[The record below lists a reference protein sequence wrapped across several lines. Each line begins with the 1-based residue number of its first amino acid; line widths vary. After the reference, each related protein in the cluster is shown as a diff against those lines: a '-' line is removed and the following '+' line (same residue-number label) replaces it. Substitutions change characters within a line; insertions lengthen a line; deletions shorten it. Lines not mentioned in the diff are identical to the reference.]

1 MAKQKSQ
8 NQSII
13 ELDTSIMFDGRD
25 YSINAAHADAAG
37 SVDNVL
43 VIEQHDA
50 LNNAEDIEFN
60 GSNSVSLS
68 VVPRSG
74 GVFSGPIQVPD
85 FESLTRLDE
94 EQKNKVVL
102 NREDIEK
109 RIINLTGLPAIN
121 WTGKAFKIE
130 DFDDSVYSSFKIVSG
145 KDSNF
150 KSFQKKVANDFY
162 YLYLA
167 QDTGNIYLRVGLNGD
182 DPEYVVLVR
191 QLDKVSNAENLVPIE
206 KDDPNTP
213 TFTAGIL
220 YTRFNDIEGKF
231 NKLDLT
237 NETSELSTKLNA
249 ISERINQLETK
260 INNIVNG
267 QTTVSKASWAGN
279 ADRAKYADNA
289 GDADKVDGKHA
300 YDLQKVIAVGSTA
313 PTNPVEGDIWIK
325 YSK

>member
-13 ELDTSIMFDGRD
+13 ELDTSIMFDGQD

-37 SVDNVL
+37 KVDN
-43 VIEQHDA
+43 A
-50 LNNAEDIEFN
+50 LEIVQQDNLNTAVDNIKFD

-68 VVPRSG
+68 VVPKSG
-74 GVFSGPIQVPD
+74 GVFTGPIQVPD
-85 FESLTRLDE
+85 FESLTSLTDD
-94 EQKNKVVL
+94 QKNKVVL
-102 NREDIEK
+102 NREDIER

-191 QLDKVSNAENLVPIE
+191 QLDKVSNAENLVRTE
-206 KDDPNTP
+206 DDPSDTP
-213 TFTAGIL
+213 DFTANSL
-220 YTRFNDIEGKF
+220 NTHFKEIEGKF
-231 NKLDLT
+231 NKLT
-237 NETSELSTKLNA
+237 NENSGLSKELNA
-249 ISERINQLETK
+249 RSVHISQLEAK
-260 INNIVNG
+260 INEILNG
-267 QTTVSKASWAGN
+267 QTTVSKALW
-279 ADRAKYADNA
+279 ADNA
-289 GDADKVDGKHA
+289 GHANNADNADKVDGKHA
-300 YDLQKVIAVGSTA
+300 NDLQKVIAVGSTA

>member
-13 ELDTSIMFDGRD
+13 ELDTSIMFDGQD

-191 QLDKVSNAENLVPIE
+191 QLDKVSNAENLVRTE
-206 KDDPNTP
+206 DDPSDTP
-213 TFTAGIL
+213 DFTANSL
-220 YTRFNDIEGKF
+220 NTHFKEIEGKF
-231 NKLDLT
+231 NKLT
-237 NETSELSTKLNA
+237 NENSGLSKELNA
-249 ISERINQLETK
+249 LSVHISQLEAK
-260 INNIVNG
+260 INEILNG
-267 QTTVSKASWAGN
+267 QTTVSKALW
-279 ADRAKYADNA
+279 ADNA
-289 GDADKVDGKHA
+289 GHANNADNADKVDGKHA
-300 YDLQKVIAVGSTA
+300 NDLQKVIAVGSTA

>member
-1 MAKQKSQ
+1 MAKRKSQ
-8 NQSII
+8 NQNII

-37 SVDNVL
+37 SVDNAL
-43 VIEQHDA
+43 EIEQHDA

-167 QDTGNIYLRVGLNGD
+167 QDTGNFYLRVGLNGD

-191 QLDKVSNAENLVPIE
+191 QLDKVSNAENLVHTE
-206 KDDPNTP
+206 DDPSDTP
-213 TFTAGIL
+213 DFTANSL
-220 YTRFNDIEGKF
+220 NTHFKEIEGKF
-231 NKLDLT
+231 NKLT
-237 NETSELSTKLNA
+237 NENSDLSKELNA
-249 ISERINQLETK
+249 LSVHISQLEAK
-260 INNIVNG
+260 INEILNG
-267 QTTVSKASWAGN
+267 QTTVSKALW
-279 ADRAKYADNA
+279 ADNA
-289 GDADKVDGKHA
+289 GHANNADNADKVDGKHA
-300 YDLQKVIAVGSTA
+300 NDLQKVIAVGSTA

>member
-13 ELDTSIMFDGRD
+13 ELDTSIMFDGQD

-37 SVDNVL
+37 KVDN
-43 VIEQHDA
+43 A
-50 LNNAEDIEFN
+50 LEIVQQDNLNTAVDNIKFD

-68 VVPRSG
+68 VVPKSG
-74 GVFSGPIQVPD
+74 GVFTGPIQVPD
-85 FESLTRLDE
+85 FESLTSLTDD
-94 EQKNKVVL
+94 QKNKVVL
-102 NREDIEK
+102 NREDIER

-191 QLDKVSNAENLVPIE
+191 QLDKVSNAENLVRTE
-206 KDDPNTP
+206 DDPSDTP
-213 TFTAGIL
+213 DFTANSL
-220 YTRFNDIEGKF
+220 NTHFKEIEGKF
-231 NKLDLT
+231 NKLT
-237 NETSELSTKLNA
+237 NENSGLSKELNA
-249 ISERINQLETK
+249 LSVHISQLEAK
-260 INNIVNG
+260 INEILNG
-267 QTTVSKASWAGN
+267 QTTVSKALW
-279 ADRAKYADNA
+279 ADNA
-289 GDADKVDGKHA
+289 GHANNADNADKVDGKHA
-300 YDLQKVIAVGSTA
+300 NDLQKVIAVGSTA

>member
-13 ELDTSIMFDGRD
+13 ELDTSIMFDGQD
-25 YSINAAHADAAG
+25 YSINAALADAAG

-191 QLDKVSNAENLVPIE
+191 QLDKVSNAENLVRTE
-206 KDDPNTP
+206 DDPSDTP
-213 TFTAGIL
+213 DFTANSL
-220 YTRFNDIEGKF
+220 NTHFKEIEGKF
-231 NKLDLT
+231 NKLT
-237 NETSELSTKLNA
+237 NENSGLSKELNA
-249 ISERINQLETK
+249 LSVHISQLEAK
-260 INNIVNG
+260 INEILNG
-267 QTTVSKASWAGN
+267 QTTVSKALW
-279 ADRAKYADNA
+279 ADNA
-289 GDADKVDGKHA
+289 GHANNADNADKVDGKHA
-300 YDLQKVIAVGSTA
+300 NDLQKVIAVGSTA